1 MISVLYF
8 IRKINA
14 QYNNNTKNI
23 RNNGKS
29 IEECMVLVPVS
40 LILAGWWSV
49 FHQSTEYLTIG
60 TLTKPII
67 AIRLEALSALSSCII
82 NLFAIMNPMKKIASI
97 NIEVILASQAH
108 QVPQVGFPQID
119 PVTKAI
125 MLKTKPEGAKLFVIK
140 EKFLFLKTKTPKE
153 RMEINENIP
162 SDIQADGTWTY
173 IILTESL
180 CL

>member
-1 MISVLYF
+1 
-8 IRKINA
+8 
-14 QYNNNTKNI
+14 
-23 RNNGKS
+23 
-29 IEECMVLVPVS
+29 
-40 LILAGWWSV
+40 
-49 FHQSTEYLTIG
+49 
-60 TLTKPII
+60 
-67 AIRLEALSALSSCII
+67 
-82 NLFAIMNPMKKIASI
+82 
-97 NIEVILASQAH
+97 
-108 QVPQVGFPQID
+108 
-119 PVTKAI
+119 